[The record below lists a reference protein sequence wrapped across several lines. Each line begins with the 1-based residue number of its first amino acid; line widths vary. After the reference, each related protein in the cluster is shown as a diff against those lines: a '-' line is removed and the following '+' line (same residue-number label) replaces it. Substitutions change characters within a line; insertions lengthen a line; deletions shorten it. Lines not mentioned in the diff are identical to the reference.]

1 MADEFEHAA
10 ASVADSPDMPSPASP
25 SVENF
30 PFRAPDTIDTI
41 DNGDAAVT
49 ALVDNLEYT
58 LTVGQALERFS
69 AANRKTPSQRTIQR
83 YCIEGRLAA
92 QKIRT
97 VFGSEWLINEI
108 SLARLISSE
117 PIVAGDVGVATCF
130 DMPPSASPT
139 PTKRTSS
146 EADTDDTSVAGD
158 AMRSPVATPPVG
170 ERRTLAEVLI
180 ENARLLAQVEGR
192 DAIIAELKEDR
203 SFLREEVREGR
214 RTRDDVKNIAE
225 RMLDTLRSIAT
236 GRSIAVSN
244 PPYDPIRANVIMPE
258 HQEDLTG
265 DNLG

>member
-108 SLARLISSE
+108 SLARLIS
-117 PIVAGDVGVATCF
+117 
-130 DMPPSASPT
+130 
-139 PTKRTSS
+139 
-146 EADTDDTSVAGD
+146 
-158 AMRSPVATPPVG
+158 
-170 ERRTLAEVLI
+170 
-180 ENARLLAQVEGR
+180 
-192 DAIIAELKEDR
+192 
-203 SFLREEVREGR
+203 
-214 RTRDDVKNIAE
+214 
-225 RMLDTLRSIAT
+225 
-236 GRSIAVSN
+236 
-244 PPYDPIRANVIMPE
+244 
-258 HQEDLTG
+258 
-265 DNLG
+265 